1 MCRKQLCPKCGS
13 DAMLYYDRN
22 AIWICGRCKSLFSSY
37 MDEITCDDAL
47 FHKLL
52 LYFACEKDALR
63 DELISALPDPRVLI
77 SLESEEDGEEES
89 QREGLS
95 PERRIV
101 YQEVYHMLQALHPAN
116 RNKIPQNILDFIGRA
131 RDRDFVPDFDITKGK
146 EETRK
151 ISKDALALFAHL
163 NMEYMCSSEEKEKL
177 QRTYEENEVKHQKA
191 RMDFLCRRIREA
203 DEFDWAGQSE
213 HLDQLPKL
221 CAEVCCAMEY
231 LPADITDKL
240 FTDED
245 LIQLLKCR
253 DYSHY
258 SEMKDKLLVYNLM
271 TNEFEYKGSKEA
283 LQFLKSQAETNDC
296 DELQGDIEQPEQEKE
311 AVTMGGEN
319 IKLAWDEVSQ
329 LRKAAKNGDA
339 EAQYRLGAHLF
350 DNEEKEKLKW
360 EGFAHLKRAAKAGH
374 AAAQAKVEEISH
386 SVDKSSPFFHER
398 VFHEHDMQI
407 FDELVP
413 TLRSEAI
420 HNKEKGDEGI
430 LLSAASLYA
439 MQLFTFQLSPE
450 AFYRTEDGDELDGVA
465 AGEIAAMMNM
475 TGAARVVGEWYLNG
489 THVERDIERAY
500 FWLEKSARMGDE
512 KAAEFLESENMAV
525 GSERMNRIN
534 AWVLWGYP
542 GCVNAIMGE
551 YWLDHGN
558 VRDGA
563 AALEIAARRGDPVGS
578 CRVAR
583 LIWDKDR
590 EKAMQVIREAWKNE
604 PNAETAMFMGRV
616 NEEEGDYAR
625 AYNNYYLA
633 FSGGLSEGLYRL
645 ACLCYDGKFQPGEK
659 PGKEEAAGW
668 LEYGE
673 HIQTPRTNHNTYIYP
688 ARRENFVKT
697 DLARKCIRKLNED
710 EAFRVK
716 YENCKLDEMVEQ
728 VMANG
733 EICIEE
739 E

>member
-22 AIWICGRCKSLFSSY
+22 AIWICGKCRQLFSSY
-37 MDEITCDDAL
+37 MDEIACDNAL

-52 LYFACEKDALR
+52 LYLACEQDTLR
-63 DELISALPDPRVLI
+63 DELINSLPDPRVLI
-77 SLESEEDGEEES
+77 SLESEEDEEEKS
-89 QREGLS
+89 QNEGLS

-101 YQEVYHMLQALHPAN
+101 YQEVYHMLQALQPSNCH
-116 RNKIPQNILDFIGRA
+116 KIPQNILDFIDRV
-131 RDRDFVPDFDITKGK
+131 RDRDFVPAFDITKGK
-146 EETRK
+146 EETKK

-177 QRTYEENEVKHQKA
+177 QRTYEQNEEKHQKA
-191 RMDFLCRRIREA
+191 RTDFLCRMIREA
-203 DEFDWAGQSE
+203 DEFDWVGQSE
-213 HLDQLPKL
+213 QMDQFPKL
-221 CAEVCCAMEY
+221 CAEVCRAMDY

-258 SEMKDKLLVYNLM
+258 SEMKDKLLVYNRM
-271 TNEFEYKGSKEA
+271 TENFEYKGSKEA

-311 AVTMGGEN
+311 AVTMGGES
-319 IKLAWDEVSQ
+319 IKLTWDEVSQ

-398 VFHEHDMQI
+398 IFHEHDMRI
-407 FDELVP
+407 FDALVP

-450 AFYRTEDGDELDGVA
+450 AFYMTEDGDELDGVA

-525 GSERMNRIN
+525 GSERMNGIN

-563 AALEIAARRGDPVGS
+563 AAIEIAARRGDPVGA

-590 EKAMQVIREAWKNE
+590 EKAMEFISEAWKNE

-616 NEEEGDYAR
+616 HEEEGDYAR
-625 AYNNYYLA
+625 AYDRYNLA
-633 FSGGLSEGLYRL
+633 FTGGLSEGLYRL
-645 ACLCYDGKFQPGEK
+645 ACLCYDGKFQPGET
-659 PGKEEAAGW
+659 PGKQEAAGW
-668 LEYGE
+668 LDYGE
-673 HIQTPRTNHNTYIYP
+673 HIQIPRTNHNTYIYP
-688 ARRENFVKT
+688 ARKENFVKT
-697 DLARKCIRKLNED
+697 DLARKCIRKLGMD
-710 EAFRVK
+710 EMFREK
-716 YENCKLDEMVEQ
+716 YGDCMLDEMVEQ
-728 VMANG
+728 ARENG
-733 EICIEE
+733 DIDAGED
-739 E
+739 